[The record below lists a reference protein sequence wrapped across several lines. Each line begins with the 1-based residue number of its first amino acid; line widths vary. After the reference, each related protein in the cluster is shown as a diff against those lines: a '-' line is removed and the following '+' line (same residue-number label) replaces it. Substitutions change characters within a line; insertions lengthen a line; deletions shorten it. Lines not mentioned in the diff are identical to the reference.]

1 MARKRYMLSEGL
13 AFLPEKDME
22 KLRKKS
28 LQGWLPKGF
37 WLFGYKLEKGD
48 PEDVIFSIDYRVL
61 QRDEEDEYFAMFES
75 AGWTHVCSEGMFHMF
90 KAEKGTTPI
99 YSDVISSM
107 DQLDRVADPIRA
119 VLVFGGALTTA
130 LFLLTIFTY
139 GLARNISRL
148 AFMIS
153 LALTVPAIMTYSAI
167 FYRKWKMGRTI

>member
-1 MARKRYMLSEGL
+1 
-13 AFLPEKDME
+13 
-22 KLRKKS
+22 
-28 LQGWLPKGF
+28 
-37 WLFGYKLEKGD
+37 
-48 PEDVIFSIDYRVL
+48 
-61 QRDEEDEYFAMFES
+61 MFES
-75 AGWTHVCSEGMFHMF
+75 AGWTHVCSDGMFHMF

-167 FYRKWKMGRTI
+167 CYRKWKMGRTI